1 MMLFSSFGYET
12 DLQAPLVAALVPVP
26 WKWPGGQTTGVAAR
40 FAIKTALFRCAATPA
55 ICARDVVPQF
65 AVQVGPCWLARG
77 APRVLKSTPD
87 EPVLAFK
94 AIVLL
99 MMFTLGESHSEI
111 PAPSHPATLSTMML
125 LVTVAEFHCP
135 GSSGK
140 ATMSDP
146 LTAWKS
152 MPPPVPLSAAVPNV
166 AEPAAIPG
174 AQIAAHPVVVE
185 LVVVGAG
192 ADADATRSCRRGGEQ
207 LVAGGRVQRD
217 IVVLNGHVHVMA
229 VRQHD
234 ARYRAF
240 LARAGGRV
248 CGVPLDVRGRK
259 FALADADTARVG
271 AGVVGDP
278 VVRDLQLM
286 SPAVHEDAAATLR
299 AVLDGQAVDAR
310 RVAIEV
316 ARVRMR

>member
-87 EPVLAFK
+87 EAVLAFN

-99 MMFTLGESHSEI
+99 MMFTLGESTSEI

-146 LTAWKS
+146 LTAWKP
-152 MPPPVPLSAAVPNV
+152 MPPPVPLSAAFPMIRVALMTSPGPTPSLGPIPPNTILGPPPV
-166 AEPAAIPG
+166 
-174 AQIAAHPVVVE
+174 HPE
-185 LVVVGAG
+185 GGTQSGSGAG
-192 ADADATRSCRRGGEQ
+192 HRISLSGRPLMLMPPP
-207 LVAGGRVQRD
+207 LVG
-217 IVVLNGHVHVMA
+217 IVGLVL
-229 VRQHD
+229 
-234 ARYRAF
+234 
-240 LARAGGRV
+240 
-248 CGVPLDVRGRK
+248 
-259 FALADADTARVG
+259 
-271 AGVVGDP
+271 
-278 VVRDLQLM
+278 
-286 SPAVHEDAAATLR
+286 
-299 AVLDGQAVDAR
+299 
-310 RVAIEV
+310 
-316 ARVRMR
+316 

>member
-12 DLQAPLVAALVPVP
+12 DVQAALVAALVPVP

-87 EPVLAFK
+87 EAVLAFN

-99 MMFTLGESHSEI
+99 MMFTLGESSSEI

-135 GSSGK
+135 GTSGK

-152 MPPPVPLSAAVPNV
+152 MPPPVPLSAAFPMMRLAVMASPGP
-166 AEPAAIPG
+166 APSLGPIPAAT
-174 AQIAAHPVVVE
+174 IA
-185 LVVVGAG
+185 
-192 ADADATRSCRRGGEQ
+192 
-207 LVAGGRVQRD
+207 
-217 IVVLNGHVHVMA
+217 
-229 VRQHD
+229 
-234 ARYRAF
+234 
-240 LARAGGRV
+240 
-248 CGVPLDVRGRK
+248 GVPEGGPQSRSVA
-259 FALADADTARVG
+259 AL
-271 AGVVGDP
+271 P
-278 VVRDLQLM
+278 LQTI
-286 SPAVHEDAAATLR
+286 SAS
-299 AVLDGQAVDAR
+299 G
-310 RVAIEV
+310 
-316 ARVRMR
+316 